1 MSVVQ
6 RARERV
12 RVARSRSAVVDHA
25 VRAVDRQSE
34 VLGGQLAAAI
44 TYYGFLSFFP
54 LLALVFS
61 LVGFVADDFPGAQD
75 AVTSAVQDAFPSLV
89 GSGPG
94 QIDVHDV
101 IRARVGAGIIGL
113 LGLLYAG
120 LGWLD
125 AVRDALRRVFGV
137 GGDRPALVTRK
148 LVDVVVLSMLGAS
161 LLVSIVVSSLAT
173 AATTYALGLASLEGS
188 ILATGVLKVVSVG
201 LALSVDFVIVAIL
214 LSRLSG
220 AGLPWRRVRSGAL
233 LGAAGFEVLKLLGT
247 YLVARTADNPVY
259 ATFGVVVGLLVWM
272 NLVSRLLVVT
282 ACWTATEPYSLV
294 PARPGDPGV
303 GRTTG
308 LASGTEPVVA
318 VAPGD
323 YEAVPLEADGVVGS
337 SGRGTSWR
345 TLALG
350 AGAGAAAAALV
361 TRRRSA
367 RSRG

>member
-1 MSVVQ
+1 MSIVA

-12 RVARSRSAVVDHA
+12 RGARSRSAVVDHA

-54 LLALVFS
+54 LLALAFS

-75 AVTSAVQDAFPSLV
+75 AVTDAVQDAFPSLV
-89 GSGPG
+89 GPGPG

-137 GGDRPALVTRK
+137 GGDRPGLVTRK
-148 LVDVVVLSMLGAS
+148 LVDVLVLSMLGAS
-161 LLVSIVVSSLAT
+161 LLVSLVVSSLAT
-173 AATTYALGLASLEGS
+173 AATTYALALASLDGS
-188 ILATGVLKVVSVG
+188 TLATGVLKVVSVAI
-201 LALSVDFVIVAIL
+201 ALTVDFVIVAIL

-247 YLVARTADNPVY
+247 YLVAHTADNPVY

-294 PARPGDPGV
+294 PARLGDPGV
-303 GRTTG
+303 GRATG

-318 VAPGD
+318 VAPAD
-323 YEAVPLEADGVVGS
+323 YEAVPVADVLGS
-337 SGRGTSWR
+337 PSSRRGSWR
-345 TLALG
+345 GVLVG

>member
-1 MSVVQ
+1 MSIVQ
-6 RARERV
+6 RAREQV
-12 RVARSRSAVVDHA
+12 RVARSRSAVADHA

-54 LLALVFS
+54 LLALAFS
-61 LVGFVADDFPGAQD
+61 LVGFIADDFPGAQD
-75 AVTSAVQDAFPSLV
+75 AVTSTVQDAFPTLV
-89 GSGPG
+89 GHGAG
-94 QIDVHDV
+94 QLDIQDV
-101 IRARVGAGIIGL
+101 IDARAGAGIIGL
-113 LGLLYAG
+113 VGLLYAG

-137 GGDRPALVTRK
+137 GGDQPSLVRRK

-161 LLVSIVVSSLAT
+161 LLGSIVVSSMAT
-173 AATTYALGLASLEGS
+173 AATTFVLDLASLDKS
-188 ILATGVLKVVSVG
+188 PAATAVLKVLSVSIA
-201 LALSVDFVIVAIL
+201 LAVDFVIVAIL

-220 AGLPWRRVRSGAL
+220 ARLPWRRVRSGAL

-247 YLVARTADNPVY
+247 FLVGRTTDNPVY

-272 NLVSRLLVVT
+272 NLVSRLLVFT
-282 ACWTATEPYSLV
+282 ACWAATQPYSLE
-294 PARPGDPGV
+294 PSGIGGPGV

-308 LASGTEPVVA
+308 LAWTTEPVSA

-323 YEAVPLEADGVVGS
+323 YDAVPVADEVGS
-337 SGRGTSWR
+337 PSSRRGSWR
-345 TLALG
+345 GVLVG